1 MVEIFMVEKFGVEK
15 FLFEQSGVKM
25 SFKLIV
31 RAEFFNPVAQ
41 KLMVEKFK
49 IEKSGVEMSR
59 VEKFMV

>member
-1 MVEIFMVEKFGVEK
+1 MVEMSGVEK
-15 FLFEQSGVKM
+15 SGVKM

-31 RAEFFNPVAQ
+31 RADFFNPVAQ

-59 VEKFMV
+59 VEQFMV